1 MELSSPTSG
10 PSFQPA
16 AKGLGVSISGGQTA
30 VVPAG
35 ETFSYTINVTNDS
48 NETATGVM
56 LVTKLDDSST
66 FVFASS
72 SRGQCSQSGV
82 EVACPLGS
90 LAGGASAS
98 VSITLIAATS
108 GLVAA
113 DSITLSAASGELSA
127 DQSSVHRTTIVYG
140 STTPASGG
148 LSVSLSDEVDP
159 VVPGETLT
167 YIVTVS
173 NDGSQ
178 AVGGVSI
185 VDSLP
190 LEVELVSVSS
200 SQGSCIVAGGVVVCS
215 LGILEAGASAIVSFG
230 ATVSSASSTVTNDVT
245 VSGSTDGGDEWIT
258 TDSESTTVAAVGT
271 DRSIT
276 GSVRDSAGNPIPG
289 VPIVFFTSTGGLQ
302 LVS

>member
-66 FVFASS
+66 FVSASS

-127 DQSSVHRTTIVYG
+127 DQIRFIARQSFMGAQPRR
-140 STTPASGG
+140 
-148 LSVSLSDEVDP
+148 P
-159 VVPGETLT
+159 VA
-167 YIVTVS
+167 Y
-173 NDGSQ
+173 
-178 AVGGVSI
+178 
-185 VDSLP
+185 
-190 LEVELVSVSS
+190 
-200 SQGSCIVAGGVVVCS
+200 
-215 LGILEAGASAIVSFG
+215 
-230 ATVSSASSTVTNDVT
+230 
-245 VSGSTDGGDEWIT
+245 
-258 TDSESTTVAAVGT
+258 
-271 DRSIT
+271 R
-276 GSVRDSAGNPIPG
+276 
-289 VPIVFFTSTGGLQ
+289 
-302 LVS
+302 

>member
-1 MELSSPTSG
+1 MCQDLNRVELSSPTSG

-16 AKGLGVSISGGQTA
+16 AKGLGVSIYGGQTA

-66 FVFASS
+66 FVSASS

-127 DQSSVHRTTIVYG
+127 DQSSVHLTTIVYG

-173 NDGSQ
+173 PGTTGSTSSEGRISFRFLLPRFLYRRRWRRCLFPGHIGSRSQ
-178 AVGGVSI
+178 C
-185 VDSLP
+185 DSL
-190 LEVELVSVSS
+190 LWGNRVFRVEYRH
-200 SQGSCIVAGGVVVCS
+200 QRRH
-215 LGILEAGASAIVSFG
+215 SFG
-230 ATVSSASSTVTNDVT
+230 F
-245 VSGSTDGGDEWIT
+245 
-258 TDSESTTVAAVGT
+258 
-271 DRSIT
+271 DRW
-276 GSVRDSAGNPIPG
+276 RR
-289 VPIVFFTSTGGLQ
+289 
-302 LVS
+302 